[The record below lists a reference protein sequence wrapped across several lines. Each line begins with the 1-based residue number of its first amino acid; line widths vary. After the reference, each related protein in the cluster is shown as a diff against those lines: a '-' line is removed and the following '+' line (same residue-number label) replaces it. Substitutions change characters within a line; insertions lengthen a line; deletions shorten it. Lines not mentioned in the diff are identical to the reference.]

1 MHWPF
6 RQVGFHVMHVPRPRS
21 KSLYSAGR
29 ELRQLIEEDGA
40 ECLKTCL
47 VHLLDDDVAL
57 VNYIELLCTDPRST
71 DGRYVAK
78 LTRAPQVLEMP

>member
-6 RQVGFHVMHVPRPRS
+6 RQVVFHVMSNARDRNVFPQLVGS
-21 KSLYSAGR
+21 F
-29 ELRQLIEEDGA
+29 RQLIEEDGA

-47 VHLLDDDVAL
+47 LYDDVAL
-57 VNYIELLCTDPRST
+57 VNYIELLCTDPKST

-78 LTRAPQVLEMP
+78 SNRALQVLEMP